1 MAKIN
6 HPNQY
11 ETINSFIESA
21 KMRNTVHLYAE
32 DEELRGNAVII
43 RGRKLWHF
51 ATTGYLGLEQ
61 DPRLKQAAAEA
72 VFRYGTQFPL
82 SKTYLSHPLY
92 AALEEKMEQI
102 YRQPVL
108 IAKNSTLAHMAVIPQ
123 AVAEREAVI
132 LDHHVHWS
140 VHNACSLLKNRG
152 IPVYMI
158 RHNSMQQLED
168 YLKKFGN
175 KYRKIW
181 YMADG
186 IYSMYGDKAPVSE
199 LKVLMQK
206 YPLLNI
212 YFDDVHGMSWTGIHG
227 CGFIKGHWEELPSN
241 IVLISTLSKTFGASG
256 ATILCG
262 DKQLQQQIRNF
273 GGPLTFS
280 AQLEPASVAAAVASA
295 TIHLHDEIYDKQRQ
309 LRERIVL
316 MDRLLR
322 QTQLPVLS
330 HGNTPVFYIGTA
342 APDTAYSLVNRMHAE
357 GFFVNPGIFPAV
369 PPKNAGLRITV
380 SNHNSHIHIEELV
393 KALEYHMP
401 LALAETSNNLDKVYK
416 AFGYCVPDTGEEKIP
431 QLFKKEVYTT
441 LREIDRHLWNSR
453 LGKEQALDYD
463 GMCFVEDY
471 FSGLPEN
478 DSNHMEFKYYKVTDN
493 HGNLKALT
501 HTSMALWKE
510 DLLAPERVSEKVEK
524 LRNEDSRFL
533 TSYTLSTGCTFTE
546 GMHVYLEEEDRDK
559 NIAVLLELLEEQYAG
574 CKATK
579 LVLRDFEKHNDF
591 SSCIMGKG
599 FIEIEMPETAV
610 FSESGWSGADDFEA
624 ILPKRA
630 KRHLR
635 KDVLPYT
642 DTYHAEVKKQLDS
655 EELDCVYRLYLNV
668 KNNNKAI
675 NNFTYDKSLFSA
687 MNEHELWEFML
698 LKSKQHNKILG
709 VVCCFINKTNHS
721 YNPVLIGMQEMGSE
735 RLQLYRQLLFQTLLH
750 AKKMEYITC
759 YLGMSAIFEKRKLGA
774 GILKKYAYIRM
785 DDTYNTDLLQQF
797 G

>member
-11 ETINSFIESA
+11 ETINSFIENA
-21 KMRNTVHLYAE
+21 KMRNTVHQYAE
-32 DEELRGNAVII
+32 GEELKGNAVTI

-92 AALEEKMEQI
+92 AALEEKMELV
-102 YRQPVL
+102 YRHPVL

-123 AVAEREAVI
+123 AVADREAVI
-132 LDHHVHWS
+132 LDHQVHWS
-140 VHNACSLLKNRG
+140 VYNACSILKGRG

-158 RHNSMQQLED
+158 RHNNMQQLED

-175 KYRKIW
+175 KYRKVW

-186 IYSMYGDKAPVSE
+186 IYSMYGDKAPVAD
-199 LKVLMQK
+199 LKILMQK
-206 YPLLNI
+206 YPLLHL

-262 DKQLQQQIRNF
+262 DRQLQQQIRNF

-316 MDRLLR
+316 MDRLLK

-401 LALAETSNNLDKVYK
+401 LALAETSNSLNKVHK
-416 AFGYCVPDTGEEKIP
+416 AFGFCVQDDVEEKTLQP
-431 QLFKKEVYTT
+431 FKKEVYTS
-441 LREIDRHLWNSR
+441 LREIDRYLWNSR

-471 FSGLPEN
+471 FSGLPKE
-478 DSNHMEFKYYKVTDN
+478 DPNHMQFKYYKVTDGN
-493 HGNLKALT
+493 GNLKVLA
-501 HTSMALWKE
+501 HTSLALWKE
-510 DLLAPERVSEKVEK
+510 DLLAAERVSEKVEA
-524 LRNEDSRFL
+524 LRKKDPLFL

-546 GMHVYLEEEDRDK
+546 GAHVFLENDGIEK
-559 NIAVLLELLEEQYAG
+559 NTSLLLELLEEQYAQ

-579 LVLRDFEKHNDF
+579 LVLRDFEKCADL
-591 SSCIMGKG
+591 SSSIINKG
-599 FIEIEMPETAV
+599 FIEIEMPETAL
-610 FSESGWSGADDFEA
+610 FSEFDWNGTADFET
-624 ILPKRA
+624 ILAKRA

-635 KDVLPYT
+635 KDVLPYAG
-642 DTYHAEVKKQLDS
+642 TYHTEVKKQLDS
-655 EELDCVYRLYLNV
+655 EELECVYRLYLNV

-675 NNFTYDKSLFSA
+675 NNFTYDKSLFNA
-687 MNEHELWEFML
+687 MNKNELWEFML
-698 LKSKQHNKILG
+698 LKCKQHNDILG
-709 VVCCFINKTNHS
+709 VVFCFVNKTNRS
-721 YNPVLIGMQEMGSE
+721 YNPVLIGMQEMGTE
-735 RLQLYRQLLFQTLLH
+735 RLQLYRQLIFQTLLH
-750 AKKMEYITC
+750 AKEEGYVRC

-785 DDTYNTDLLQQF
+785 DDTYETDLLRYYE
-797 G
+797 